1 MFSIVDQDNF
11 AIAGDDVYQ
20 TNINVGPF
28 IIIGGWG
35 HGKHDKKD
43 DHHKKYDKKDDHGK
57 KGGYG
62 GYGHY

>member
-35 HGKHDKKD
+35 PGKHDKKD
-43 DHHKKYDKKDDHGK
+43 DHRKHDKKDDHGK
-57 KGGYG
+57 RGGYG
-62 GYGHY
+62 GYGGY